1 MTTTQTDL
9 NTVRSDH
16 TGALKRPEWLLE
28 LYARHAEGTATAD
41 EVHEGQQRAAKE
53 VLDKQNAIGLPVIT
67 DGEYCRIGGF
77 QDSFG
82 EAVSGFNALPLV
94 YQRRTAQPSAASA
107 SGTNQLPNQR
117 IETGLSGPGR
127 AIYNRLPTKERLK
140 LVRNLIGEEY
150 KRASAMTNTPV
161 KVTL

>member
-1 MTTTQTDL
+1 MTPTQTDL

-28 LYARHAEGTATAD
+28 LYARQAEGTAGAD
-41 EVHEGQQRAAKE
+41 EVREGQQRAVKE

-77 QDSFG
+77 QESFG
-82 EAVSGFNALPLV
+82 GAVSGFDAQPYV
-94 YQRRTAQPSAASA
+94 YRRRTAQPYAASA

-117 IETGLSGPGR
+117 IETGLSGPGT

-140 LVRNLIGEEY
+140 LTRNIIGEEY
-150 KRASAMTNTPV
+150 KRAAAMTDTPV
-161 KVTL
+161 KVT